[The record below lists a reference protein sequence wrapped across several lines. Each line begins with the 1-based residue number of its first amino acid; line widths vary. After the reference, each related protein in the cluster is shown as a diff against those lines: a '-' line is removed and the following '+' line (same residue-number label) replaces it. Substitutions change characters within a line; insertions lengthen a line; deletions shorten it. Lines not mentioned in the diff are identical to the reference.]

1 MTGDGFSVDVQ
12 QLEARSKCWNAAV
25 KQVEALPGKISSIE
39 SNVRQAA
46 QQKEFS
52 EETGEEID
60 LSAIQ
65 AEGSN
70 FNDFT
75 KILNTAASQL
85 KTLISQLEQD
95 AQLIQRCSVE
105 YQIADDAAANGI
117 TNISSALSSNAAGS
131 TQITSL
137 LNSLTG
143 DSGTALTAAQGLVT
157 ANAAPTPTP
166 TPTPTPQAT
175 PTAPAAPAT
184 GGTTSGGGGTTTAG
198 AGTVSDPGPSGS
210 TGSTGTTGASAP
222 ASTTSG
228 ATTTAGTT
236 AAATTAAATTA
247 AATTAAGTTAGT
259 TSSAGTTTAGTTG
272 TPTTTSTTT
281 PTTTSGTSTST
292 QQTGSGTGTGTGTGK
307 DAVANTTGGDW
318 KTFGTWNSATHGPT
332 TGQGMKTKLP
342 DYDKLPKARQQI
354 MNNMVARVDKKVGY
368 SQSATTNGYRD
379 DSTGAVSAAWGL
391 PKPGLDTTQLTAS
404 TVAHKVTKDQLQP
417 GDALVSNDHAVVFGG
432 WANSTH
438 TEYYALEND
447 PSQGTVAHVAPYPYW
462 PAKGKTDAA
471 ATFEAYAK
479 NDVS

>member
-12 QLEARSKCWNAAV
+12 QLEALSKSWNAAV

-157 ANAAPTPTP
+157 ANAAPA
-166 TPTPTPQAT
+166 PTPTPQAT
-175 PTAPAAPAT
+175 PTAAAAPAT

-272 TPTTTSTTT
+272 APTTTSTTT

-318 KTFGTWNSATHGPT
+318 KTSGTWNSAPHGPT

>member
-12 QLEARSKCWNAAV
+12 QLEALSKSWNTAV
-25 KQVEALPGKISSIE
+25 KQVETLPGKISSIE
-39 SNVRQAA
+39 SNMRQAA
-46 QQKEFS
+46 QEKEFS
-52 EETGEEID
+52 EETGEELD

-65 AEGSN
+65 AEDSN
-70 FNDFT
+70 FNNFT

-131 TQITSL
+131 SQITSL

-157 ANAAPTPTP
+157 ANATPAR
-166 TPTPTPQAT
+166 TPQ
-175 PTAPAAPAT
+175 TAPAAPATPAT
-184 GGTTSGGGGTTTAG
+184 GGTTSGGGSTTTAGAG
-198 AGTVSDPGPSGS
+198 AGTVSDTGPSGS
-210 TGSTGTTGASAP
+210 TGSTGTTAASTPASA
-222 ASTTSG
+222 TSG

-247 AATTAAGTTAGT
+247 AATTAAGTTAGS

-272 TPTTTSTTT
+272 TPTTTTT
-281 PTTTSGTSTST
+281 PTTTGTSST
-292 QQTGSGTGTGTGTGK
+292 GTQKTGTGTGK
-307 DAVANTTGGDW
+307 DSVANTTGGDW
-318 KTFGTWNSATHGPT
+318 KTSGTWNSATHGPT
-332 TGQGMKTKLP
+332 TGQGMKAKLP
-342 DYDKLPKARQQI
+342 DYKKLPEARQQI

-379 DSTGAVSAAWGL
+379 DSTGALSAAWGL
-391 PKPGLDTTQLTAS
+391 PKPGLDATQLTAS
-404 TVAHKVTKDQLQP
+404 TVAHKITKDELQP

-471 ATFEAYAK
+471 TFEAYAK